1 MSPARQLQLAALL
14 FLLAGVAFI
23 AAAILGGQVMFYGVA
38 APFFALSVIYSVR
51 ARKARTGGS

>member
-1 MSPARQLQLAALL
+1 MSVAQQMRLAAVL

-38 APFFALSVIYSVR
+38 APFFALSVIYSAR